1 MGHLGGVLRLPLN
14 LGQPQRLDVSV
25 RCRRF
30 AACSSDNRLRLLLAP
45 SHLRLTEGCELAA
58 CLQEALTLLLGRA
71 CHRGDLRRELLC
83 RLFLAQQKRL
93 LLNSNFLCSLD
104 RRS

>member
-1 MGHLGGVLRLPLN
+1 MLRLPLN

-58 CLQEALTLLLGRA
+58 CLQEALTLLLGRV

-83 RLFLAQQKRL
+83 RLFLAQQERL